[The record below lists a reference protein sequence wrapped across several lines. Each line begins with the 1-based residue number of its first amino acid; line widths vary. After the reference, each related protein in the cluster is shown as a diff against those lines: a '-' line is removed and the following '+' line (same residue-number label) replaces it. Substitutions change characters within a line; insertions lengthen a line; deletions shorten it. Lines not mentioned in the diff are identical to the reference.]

1 VTSRVRA
8 FAPAT
13 VANLGP
19 GFDVLGAALDGP
31 GDTVTAWRAK
41 KPGVRLVEV
50 KGDRGR
56 LPLDPERNTASVA
69 ASFVLET
76 AVAAGRA
83 SARTGLELAL
93 EKGLPLASGLG
104 SSAASAAAGA
114 KAAALLLGETR
125 KRVLL
130 EAVLRGENAADGSWH
145 GDNGFASILGG
156 LVLVPS
162 SDPAD
167 FVPPVALPVPPGLR
181 LVLVHPDAELE
192 TKDARR
198 VLPREVLLSEATRQ
212 AAALGALVDA
222 LHRGDLA
229 AAGAWM
235 RADRIAEPRRRALV
249 PGWDEVTAAMK
260 KAGAFGWTL
269 AGAGPTILALSEE
282 GPAPAKV
289 AKAAEKA
296 FRALGVEAE
305 ASIHAVSPRGARAVE
320 TPA

>member
-1 VTSRVRA
+1 MNGRVRA

-31 GDTVTAWRAK
+31 GDTVSAWRSK

-50 KGDRGR
+50 TGDRGR
-56 LPLDPERNTASVA
+56 LPLDAERNTASVA
-69 ASFVLET
+69 AAFVLEA

-83 SARTGLELAL
+83 TARTGIELAL

-130 EAVLRGENAADGSWH
+130 EAVLRGEHAADGSWH

-167 FVPPVALPVPPGLR
+167 FVSPVSLPVPPGLR

-198 VLPREVLLSEATRQ
+198 VLPREIPLSEATRQ
-212 AAALGALVDA
+212 AAALGALIDA
-222 LHRGDLA
+222 LHRSDLA
-229 AAGAWM
+229 AAGAWT
-235 RADRIAEPRRRALV
+235 RGDRIAEPRRRSLV

-260 KAGAFGWTL
+260 KAGALGWAL

-282 GPAPAKV
+282 GPAPAKI
-289 AKAAEKA
+289 AKAAERA
-296 FRALGVEAE
+296 YRALGVEAE
-305 ASIHAVSPRGARAVE
+305 ATVHAVSPRGAR
-320 TPA
+320 PA